1 MSNVKLISRIAAD
14 KSSKRLGRII
24 RIDDLPVEGSK
35 DLAPH
40 LIILVSKFLK
50 KDRIVPI
57 EVSKVT
63 KTEDNYVWLDITSEE
78 FEEILKSAKDYKDY
92 SESNLPS
99 KDYTNAHKPSSHLR
113 R

>member
-1 MSNVKLISRIAAD
+1 LSNVKLISRIAAD
-14 KSSKRLGRII
+14 KSNKRMGRII
-24 RIDDLPVEGSK
+24 RIDDFPAEGSK
-35 DLAPH
+35 DLTPH

-50 KDRIVPI
+50 KDRLIPI

-63 KTEDNYVWLDITSEE
+63 KTEDNYVWLDLTTEE
-78 FEEILKSAKDYKDY
+78 FEELLKSASEYKDY
-92 SESNLPS
+92 SESNLKS